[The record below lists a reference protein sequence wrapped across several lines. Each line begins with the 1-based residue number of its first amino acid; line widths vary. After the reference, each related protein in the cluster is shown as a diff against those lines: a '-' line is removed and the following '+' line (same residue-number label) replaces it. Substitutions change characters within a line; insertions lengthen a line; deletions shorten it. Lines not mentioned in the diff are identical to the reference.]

1 MQQKLSKELSKLADN
16 VLNLVYPRHCP
27 ICDEVLEPFSVKNGK
42 IVKGPLV
49 HSKCSGTIK
58 RVSGITCIKCGKP
71 LGGCEAEEEYCSD
84 CKNVKHY
91 FVRGF
96 SAFEYRSISGSLY
109 KFKYMGRQE
118 YADFY
123 AGEIAER
130 YGRKIKS
137 LGIDAIIPVPMYK
150 DKENLRGY
158 NQAEILARKISDRTG
173 IPIYSKVI
181 TRKRNTTPMKELDS
195 RGRRINLK
203 RAFNISKNDV
213 KFKCILIIDDIY
225 TTGSTIDEIA
235 HEFMIAGVQSSF
247 FLTLA
252 IGKTI

>member
-1 MQQKLSKELSKLADN
+1 MQQKLSKELRKLADN

-58 RVSGITCIKCGKP
+58 RVSGNTCIKCGKP

-150 DKENLRGY
+150 DK
-158 NQAEILARKISDRTG
+158 
-173 IPIYSKVI
+173 
-181 TRKRNTTPMKELDS
+181 
-195 RGRRINLK
+195 
-203 RAFNISKNDV
+203 
-213 KFKCILIIDDIY
+213 
-225 TTGSTIDEIA
+225 
-235 HEFMIAGVQSSF
+235 
-247 FLTLA
+247 
-252 IGKTI
+252 